1 MAEEAKPEQTEA
13 EIQAKNEAEIQQMVD
28 MDNAEEAKELEE
40 VAAQK
45 IVSENAAPPM
55 SGAMQAAKMAA
66 MDKKEDKAELKEVE
80 KMDAVNEESKAA
92 VGALF
97 AKAKA
102 KKAERDE
109 EEIQAM
115 IDMDNEEEAAELK
128 KVEEMDAVNEESK
141 AAVGALFAKVKAKKA
156 EKDEAEIQ
164 QMIDMDNEEEAAEL
178 KNIEEMDAVNEESK
192 AAVGAL
198 FAKVKAKKAEK
209 DEAEIQQMIDM
220 DNKEEEAELKKV
232 EQMDAVN
239 EDSKAAVAGF
249 LAAKKEKQAE
259 MEEEEEVEAADEPKP
274 QYIKMDNV
282 SINVNVK
289 QAMDDLYAKGST
301 RRHVMIR
308 IDEKKKK
315 KKRSYYAELASTGEG
330 CLQPVLDTIAADLN
344 TVFFAAFRVD
354 CSDSANSKRQKYVWS
369 QIQGNIDQMR
379 AAKLMSFS
387 KDINDLALKQDCTI
401 RSVTHENYQTEFSM
415 ENLSQALHG
424 KAAHPP
430 DQYDFGAGM
439 VIQMKN

>member
-1 MAEEAKPEQTEA
+1 MGD
-13 EIQAKNEAEIQQMVD
+13 EAEIQQMID
-28 MDNAEEAKELEE
+28 MDNKEEKEELDAIADQKIVSEKIPMPAMPGAMQAAKIAAMDKKEDEAELKEIEAMDAVNEESKAAVADILAKKVAKKAEKDEADIQEMIDKDNAEEAAELEE
-40 VAAQK
+40 VAEAK
-45 IVSENAAPPM
+45 KVSEAPAIPM

-66 MDKKEDKAELKEVE
+66 MDKKEDEAELKKVE
-80 KMDAVNEESKAA
+80 AMDAVNEESKAA
-92 VGALF
+92 VA
-97 AKAKA
+97 
-102 KKAERDE
+102 D
-109 EEIQAM
+109 I
-115 IDMDNEEEAAELK
+115 
-128 KVEEMDAVNEESK
+128 
-141 AAVGALFAKVKAKKA
+141 
-156 EKDEAEIQ
+156 
-164 QMIDMDNEEEAAEL
+164 
-178 KNIEEMDAVNEESK
+178 
-192 AAVGAL
+192 
-198 FAKVKAKKAEK
+198 
-209 DEAEIQQMIDM
+209 
-220 DNKEEEAELKKV
+220 
-232 EQMDAVN
+232 
-239 EDSKAAVAGF
+239 
-249 LAAKKEKQAE
+249 LAAKKAKQAE
-259 MEEEEEVEAADEPKP
+259 KEAEEEEEVEAADAPKP

-282 SINVNVK
+282 SINVDVK

-308 IDEKKKK
+308 IDEMKKK

-330 CLQPVLDTIAADLN
+330 CLQPVLDTIASDLN

-354 CSDSANSKRQKYVWS
+354 CSDRANSKRQKYIWS

-430 DQYDFGAGM
+430 DEYDFGEGM